1 MKEYIHHIAELD
13 DHEIKSLHSKQPY
26 DDWREFD
33 IQKTPLVLYRSVSPG
48 ELNSIFSM
56 GKIEGGQN
64 KFNEF
69 DPRRLVFFASKISDS
84 LIWQGEDVERQAQY
98 SLRKQGWDDVDENIK
113 KQFDS
118 LKKEQEEF
126 LKNIGTDKNFG
137 SLSRLSLV
145 WILRDN
151 RIVGNAAKKF
161 LDQYEKLNKKYS
173 ELTKWHNSLN
183 DDFRKSIKDTIT
195 HIKDSNKDLSY
206 SSAIIETRPIKGARV
221 YHGNFSSNEAEY
233 GFLPG
238 QVKLTDIEK
247 VHFVK
252 DRKVIKTVSVKEADD
267 ILFGDAKLTTEAF
280 HSNLAMRRRASRK
293 PSRQDDGDFTYRDFS
308 IEGWTHNG
316 QHMIKTIKAT
326 GERHAYRL
334 AVDKFH
340 FNPQQDIYINP
351 V

>member
-145 WILRDN
+145 W
-151 RIVGNAAKKF
+151 
-161 LDQYEKLNKKYS
+161 
-173 ELTKWHNSLN
+173 
-183 DDFRKSIKDTIT
+183 
-195 HIKDSNKDLSY
+195 
-206 SSAIIETRPIKGARV
+206 
-221 YHGNFSSNEAEY
+221 
-233 GFLPG
+233 
-238 QVKLTDIEK
+238 
-247 VHFVK
+247 
-252 DRKVIKTVSVKEADD
+252 
-267 ILFGDAKLTTEAF
+267 
-280 HSNLAMRRRASRK
+280 
-293 PSRQDDGDFTYRDFS
+293 
-308 IEGWTHNG
+308 
-316 QHMIKTIKAT
+316 
-326 GERHAYRL
+326 
-334 AVDKFH
+334 
-340 FNPQQDIYINP
+340 
-351 V
+351 